1 MRATNGRRASAVQSS
16 SGQPTAQSQ
25 HLGIAVQ
32 RPKTSFVGTT
42 TDLRSQLGTGKSS
55 PSCASKML
63 TVSTEKL
70 STSQSS
76 VDPLSG
82 SASSLHLNHMASAV
96 GAGTS
101 SSATNPESSA
111 SPSATSGGDGDTHAT
126 SAKDDSNN
134 QLCAYHDCNSLAAGW
149 GLGLGPA
156 GTSFEGPTGASQAQ
170 SPSEE
175 GDGKS
180 NELLA
185 SCPAFR
191 NELGTEPIRRIGLS
205 RPSVSNAFPMSR
217 PPDETTSRDS
227 LETWQREHTAAE
239 AGILED
245 VSNVYLGGRLCAA
258 RQPKTVIEP
267 QDIGSYY
274 FRHCFASRS
283 HIDYFG
289 TDDTLGPM
297 AISMVR
303 ETSERKERSGIVSN
317 TLYRLIIRISDV
329 SVMRV
334 AVPEEALPDV
344 APDKSSR
351 SLMRELLELVCPQ
364 IHFGCL
370 RPALPGQKVE
380 DMLLKIDEQ
389 PIYTRYKVGVLYCR
403 AGQSTEE
410 QMYNNEHSSPALE
423 EFLDFLGQRVRLRGF
438 DAYKGGLDTKS
449 DTTGEYSI
457 YTEYHSHE
465 IMFHVSTMLPFTP
478 NNRQQLSRK
487 RHIGND
493 MVTVIF
499 QEPGALPFS
508 PITVRSHFQHVFI
521 IVRVNSPCTDNVSY
535 GVAVSRAKDVPA
547 FGPPI
552 RRGATY
558 QKCAEFHDF
567 LLTKIINAENAVHRS
582 TKFAAM
588 AARTR
593 REALK
598 DLAENHVM
606 SHPNEGPSRI
616 ASRFL
621 GGSVKRGKERQ
632 QPKPVLGPNVR
643 GALSWLV
650 DVHDHSF
657 NRRISCVLGVSAEN
671 IVLLEMPLG
680 TVVFATPTHSVLGW
694 ANTEVGLKMYY
705 DHGEMLLMRC
715 CTTEGTDREL
725 NALLKRLEA
734 VTNGE
739 EAKEILLRR
748 SKTTDSLGFHV
759 QEEGVI
765 TDVEMYQ
772 TAWKAGLR
780 QGSRIV
786 EIEGCAV
793 VALTH
798 DQLTTLLDERMQ
810 LRLMM
815 IAPSSDGNPRR
826 GCEDPHCPAI
836 KGQEVQILTPETFAK
851 APLTYHEMFK
861 IRNKELSTSPHN
873 SPSGS
878 FEERHFNFTAKTQDQ
893 RKEQV
898 GSPDTV
904 NVQEQQRL
912 LKKTS
917 TTSSTSPNFKPV
929 ASLSHQHSDADMRE
943 IIQAIEEFKFD
954 AELPIQFEDDI
965 SRYRWH
971 LQRLYKE
978 KKETEK
984 QAEFLRSQLSTEK
997 RSHENTRK
1005 QLELLQ
1011 RYCARLSQ
1019 NQPEGDEVL

>member
-1 MRATNGRRASAVQSS
+1 
-16 SGQPTAQSQ
+16 
-25 HLGIAVQ
+25 
-32 RPKTSFVGTT
+32 
-42 TDLRSQLGTGKSS
+42 
-55 PSCASKML
+55 ML

-70 STSQSS
+70 STSQSA

-82 SASSLHLNHMASAV
+82 PSPTPSASSLHLHAMASS
-96 GAGTS
+96 GAGGANA
-101 SSATNPESSA
+101 SAANPEPSSA
-111 SPSATSGGDGDTHAT
+111 SPSATSGGGGPNDAGGELHA
-126 SAKDDSNN
+126 SAAGKDDANN
-134 QLCAYHDCNSLAAGW
+134 QLCAYHDCQSVAAGW
-149 GLGLGPA
+149 RLGPPVMSLEA
-156 GTSFEGPTGASQAQ
+156 ARPTGASQAQ
-170 SPSEE
+170 SPSEDDP

-191 NELGTEPIRRIGLS
+191 NELGTEPIRRLALS
-205 RPSVSNAFPMSR
+205 RPSASTAFPTPR
-217 PPDETTSRDS
+217 PPDDS
-227 LETWQREHTAAE
+227 GRVLETWQREHTAAE
-239 AGILED
+239 AGVLED

-258 RQPKTVIEP
+258 RQPKIVIEA

-274 FRHCFASRS
+274 FRHCFAGRA

-289 TDDTLGPM
+289 TDDHMGPM

-303 ETSERKERSGIVSN
+303 ETSERKERTGVVSN
-317 TLYRLIIRISDV
+317 TLYRLIIRISDLLT
-329 SVMRV
+329 MRV

-380 DMLLKIDEQ
+380 DLLLKIDEQ

-410 QMYNNEHSSPALE
+410 DMYNNEHSSPAFE

-438 DAYKGGLDTKS
+438 EGYKGGLDTRG

-457 YTEYHSHE
+457 YCEHVSHE
-465 IMFHVSTMLPFTP
+465 LMFHVSTMLPFTP

-493 MVTVIF
+493 MVTLIF

-521 IVRVNSPCTDNVSY
+521 IIRVNNPCTENVTY
-535 GVAVSRAKDVPA
+535 G
-547 FGPPI
+547 F
-552 RRGATY
+552 RGATY

-606 SHPNEGPSRI
+606 AHPNEGPSRI

-621 GGSVKRGKERQ
+621 GGSVKRKERQ
-632 QPKPVLGPNVR
+632 QPKPVLGANVR

-657 NRRISCVLGVSAEN
+657 NRRISCVLGVSAETL
-671 IVLLEMPLG
+671 VLLEVPSG
-680 TVVFATPTHSVLGW
+680 TVLFATPTHSILGW
-694 ANTEVGLKMYY
+694 ASSDGGLKIFY
-705 DHGEMLLMRC
+705 DHGDMLLMRC
-715 CTTEGTDREL
+715 CTTDGTDREL
-725 NALLKRLEA
+725 SALLKRLES

-748 SKTTDSLGFHV
+748 TRPTESLGFHV

-765 TDVEMYQ
+765 IDIEMQQ

-798 DQLTTLLDERMQ
+798 DQLTSLLEERMQ
-810 LRLMM
+810 LRLMV

-836 KGQEVQILTPETFAK
+836 KGQEVQILTPDTFAK
-851 APLTYHEMFK
+851 QPLTYQEMFK

-878 FEERHFNFTAKTQDQ
+878 FEERQFNFNAKNQEL
-893 RKEQV
+893 RKELV
-898 GSPDTV
+898 GSPDAV
-904 NVQEQQRL
+904 SLHGHQQQQRL
-912 LKKTS
+912 LKKSSTAS
-917 TTSSTSPNFKPV
+917 TTSPNLKSV
-929 ASLSHQHSDADMRE
+929 GSLQHQLSDADMRE
-943 IIQAIEEFKFD
+943 AIQAVEEYTNDVHD
-954 AELPIQFEDDI
+954 APPQFEDDV
-965 SRYRWH
+965 SRLRWH
-971 LQRLYKE
+971 LHRVLKE
-978 KKETEK
+978 KKEAER
-984 QAEFLRSQLSTEK
+984 QADTLRTQLSTER

-1005 QLELLQ
+1005 QLESLQ

-1019 NQPEGDEVL
+1019 SQPEGDEVL

>member
-1 MRATNGRRASAVQSS
+1 MEVNSTN
-16 SGQPTAQSQ
+16 
-25 HLGIAVQ
+25 
-32 RPKTSFVGTT
+32 F
-42 TDLRSQLGTGKSS
+42 RSIVIVR
-55 PSCASKML
+55 
-63 TVSTEKL
+63 VSEKL

-111 SPSATSGGDGDTHAT
+111 SPSATSGGDGGDTHAT

-205 RPSVSNAFPMSR
+205 RPSVSNAYPMSR
-217 PPDETTSRDS
+217 PPDETTNRDS

-245 VSNVYLGGRLCAA
+245 VSNVYLGA
-258 RQPKTVIEP
+258 
-267 QDIGSYY
+267 
-274 FRHCFASRS
+274 

-364 IHFGCL
+364 VHFGCL

-449 DTTGEYSI
+449 DTTG
-457 YTEYHSHE
+457 H
-465 IMFHVSTMLPFTP
+465 FHVKDILVSQNTTKYFSSFLI
-478 NNRQQLSRK
+478 
-487 RHIGND
+487 IGND

-878 FEERHFNFTAKTQDQ
+878 FEERHFNFTAKAQDQ

-898 GSPDTV
+898 GSPDAV
-904 NVQEQQRL
+904 SVQEQQRL

-929 ASLSHQHSDADMRE
+929 TSLSHQHSDADTRE

-954 AELPIQFEDDI
+954 AELPIQFEDEI

-984 QAEFLRSQLSTEK
+984 QAEFLRSQLSTVSTNTIARSKSLCSRKK